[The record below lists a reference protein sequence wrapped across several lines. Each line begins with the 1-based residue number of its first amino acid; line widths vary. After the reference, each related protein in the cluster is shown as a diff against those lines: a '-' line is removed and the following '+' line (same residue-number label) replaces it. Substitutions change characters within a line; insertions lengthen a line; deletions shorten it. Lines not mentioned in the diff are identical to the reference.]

1 MYDQQITM
9 ASFFKSLKSGGI
21 FVMEDLH
28 SSPEVRI
35 PEKNSIWG
43 WGDPTKI
50 TTLEML
56 ESFKNTGKII
66 SDYLSEEEKL
76 YLEENI
82 KSIEIF
88 HLAPTSITSIIY
100 KK

>member
-1 MYDQQITM
+1 
-9 ASFFKSLKSGGI
+9 
-21 FVMEDLH
+21 
-28 SSPEVRI
+28 
-35 PEKNSIWG
+35 
-43 WGDPTKI
+43 
-50 TTLEML
+50 ML

-76 YLEENI
+76 YLENNI

-88 HLAPTSITSIIY
+88 YLAPTSITSIIY